1 VIFVDTGAWFAVA
14 VVNDKNHPAAR
25 QWIAQN
31 AEVLITSD
39 DVVSET
45 LTLLRARG
53 ESAMAVR
60 VGEDFFAGE
69 IARIAVVTEE
79 DFRNAWDVFR
89 DFKDKGWSFTDCTSK
104 VLMERLG
111 IKTAFAFDQH
121 FRQFGSVEVVPG

>member
-14 VVNDKNHPAAR
+14 VVSDKNHTVAR
-25 QWIAQN
+25 QWMLDN
-31 AEVLITSD
+31 TEVLVTSD

-79 DFRNAWDVFR
+79 DFQNAWEVFR